1 MHTMSETRLG
11 ATPGV
16 DPSDSTADGE
26 EPTSHFAVPCFDAVA
41 RLASCSLEVPLV
53 ALILTDGRAYWYTTG
68 TNAPT
73 WIASTPASAYLDAAR
88 SDSTRVVLDT
98 GDDARF
104 RPSLPVSGPTA
115 APVRFFASEPV
126 LTLTGQ
132 QVGALCVMGHI
143 ARSAL
148 SEREHS
154 ALRDAAALAG
164 AGVVLRS
171 YLGRTDP
178 VTQLPHRNAFFEDL
192 RIRLREDT
200 DHVWLVA
207 IEVAPVARFNAFV
220 RAMGHAY
227 SDELIRLVASRVRAW
242 MAPDMNLYQVGTTR
256 LAIVSPAALGEPDA
270 ARLDELVAQMRH
282 PFDCLSIPL
291 TVRPG
296 IGVLRVDS
304 SELRGG
310 DPLRRAMSA
319 SHAAQRNALGWAR
332 YEHAQD
338 EHHRQQFF
346 LVTELAA
353 ALTERAELDLHYQPR
368 IDLDSGHCVALEALL
383 RWQHPTL
390 GEVQP
395 GEFIELAEQAG
406 LMRALT
412 EWVFDHGMAQ
422 LAAWRAEGLDIR
434 LSLNVSSADFDADL
448 IARLQVLMDRHGIDP
463 CLLELEFTESTLMQH
478 SDATRRHLAAI
489 CALGISVA
497 IDDFGIGYSNLA
509 SLRQMPASSLK
520 IDQSLVRGIDR
531 NRTDAAIVRSVS
543 ALARDLGFRVVVE
556 GVESES
562 VHETVLAMDCDEVQG
577 FHISRPLPAREV
589 PGWLRSY
596 AAAPLPPRHRAPSSS
611 SSSSS

>member
-1 MHTMSETRLG
+1 MHTI
-11 ATPGV
+11 PGTN
-16 DPSDSTADGE
+16 PDSTLDEYRPSSAVDDARPE
-26 EPTSHFAVPCFDAVA
+26 SRFAVPGFDAVA
-41 RLASCSLEVPLV
+41 RLAAQALQVPLV
-53 ALILTDGRAYWYTTG
+53 ALVLADGRAYWYTAGADDPTPLAG
-68 TNAPT
+68 TL
-73 WIASTPASAYLDAAR
+73 ASAYLDAAR
-88 SDSTRVVLDT
+88 SNIAEVVLDT
-98 GDDARF
+98 HDDARF
-104 RPSLPVSGPTA
+104 HPAPPIVHPTS

-132 QVGALCVMGHI
+132 QVGALCVMDH
-143 ARSAL
+143 APRSAL
-148 SEREHS
+148 AEHERS

-164 AGVVLRS
+164 AGVVLRG

-178 VTQLPHRNAFFEDL
+178 VTQLPHRSAFFEDL
-192 RIRLREDT
+192 RAHLRDDT
-200 DHVWLVA
+200 DHAWLVA

-227 SDELIRLVASRVRAW
+227 ADELMRVVAARVLQW
-242 MAPDMNLYQVGTTR
+242 MTPDMHLYQVGVMR
-256 LAIVSPAALGEPDA
+256 LAIVLPQAHGEPTA
-270 ARLDELVAQMRH
+270 TRLDELVARLRH
-282 PFDCLSIPL
+282 PFDCLDIPL
-291 TVRPG
+291 TLRPG
-296 IGVLRVDS
+296 IGVLRVDAR
-304 SELRGG
+304 ELHGG
-310 DPLRRAMSA
+310 DPLRRVMSA
-319 SHAAQRNALGWAR
+319 SHAAQYNVPGWAR
-332 YEHAQD
+332 YEQTQD

-368 IDLDSGHCVALEALL
+368 VDLDSGHCVALEALL
-383 RWQHPTL
+383 RWHHPTL

-395 GEFIELAEQAG
+395 GEFIGLAEQAG

-422 LAAWRAEGLDIR
+422 LATWRADGLDIR

-448 IARLQVLMDRHGIDP
+448 VARLQVLMDRHGIDP
-463 CLLELEFTESTLMQH
+463 RLLELEFTESTLMQH

-489 CALGISVA
+489 CALGTTVA

-556 GVESES
+556 GVESAS
-562 VHETVLAMDCDEVQG
+562 VHNAVLAMACDEVQG
-577 FHISRPLPAREV
+577 FHISRPLPARDV
-589 PGWLRSY
+589 PAWLRNY
-596 AAAPLPPRHRAPSSS
+596 AATPLPPRHARSR
-611 SSSSS
+611 